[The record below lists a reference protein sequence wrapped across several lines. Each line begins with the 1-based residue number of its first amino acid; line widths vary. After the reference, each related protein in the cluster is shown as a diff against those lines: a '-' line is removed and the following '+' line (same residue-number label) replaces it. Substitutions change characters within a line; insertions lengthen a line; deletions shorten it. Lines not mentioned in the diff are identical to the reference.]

1 MKILLLLGDGAKR
14 APVRYAV
21 TLTCIA
27 LCFVLFGL
35 LYNIKAGFD
44 YTLEWLSGDSLRVM
58 NKISLREP
66 LPRAYLSKLEA
77 TPGVVGVQY
86 ASFFGGYYQDPK
98 QPVSAA
104 AIAPERL
111 LLFPHLQIPAA
122 QLEAMKRTRTGAV
135 AGRALADR
143 YGWKIGDKVTL
154 ISSNLTNRTT
164 GEAWTFDLVGIW
176 DMQGNPDLS
185 NEIYVDYEYVNE
197 GRVSGTDTVNIY
209 IVRTAST
216 GEAKSVARLID
227 GMFANSAAETWTRSD
242 REWVGAAV
250 RRIGDVHL
258 MVNLVM
264 GTALFTLFVL
274 TRNAIAQSVR
284 ERTSDFGVLKVLG
297 FRDGAVAGL
306 VVFEALLLCMLGA
319 IVGLLVSRL
328 LGPWFSRQ
336 MQMTLLSVPPGVFRT
351 GLMLACML
359 ALIASVPLAVRIWF
373 MTPARA
379 VMRS

>member
-1 MKILLLLGDGAKR
+1 MRILLLLGQGVKR
-14 APVRYAV
+14 TPVRYCV
-21 TLTCIA
+21 TVICIA

-44 YTLEWLSGDSLRVM
+44 YTLEWLSGDSLRVV
-58 NKISLREP
+58 NRISLREP
-66 LPRAYLSKLEA
+66 LPRAYLGKIEA
-77 TPGVVGVQY
+77 VPGVVGVEY
-86 ASFFGGYYQDPK
+86 AAIFSGYYQDPK

-104 AIAPERL
+104 AIAPERA
-111 LLFPHLQIPAA
+111 LLFPHLVISPQ
-122 QLEAMKRTRTGAV
+122 QLDAMKQTRTGAI
-135 AGRALADR
+135 AGRALAAT

-176 DMQGNPDLS
+176 DLEGNPDLA
-185 NEIYVDYEYVNE
+185 NELYVNYEYVNE
-197 GRVSGTDTVNIY
+197 GRVSAEDTVNIF
-209 IVRTAST
+209 IVRTRSSD
-216 GEAKSVARLID
+216 EAKSIARLID
-227 GMFANSAAETWTRSD
+227 GMFVNSGAETWTRSD

-297 FRDGAVAGL
+297 FRDVAVASMIVL
-306 VVFEALLLCMLGA
+306 EALLLCLVGA

-328 LGPWFSRQ
+328 LGPWFARQ
-336 MQMTLLSVPPGVFRT
+336 MQMTLLSVPPGVFST
-351 GLMLACML
+351 GVLVAGLL
-359 ALIASVPLAVRIWF
+359 ALIASVPPALRI
-373 MTPARA
+373 MHMSPARA
-379 VMRS
+379 VMKR